1 MDWTKSGIFQPHLPY
16 GCPLKALQM
25 VLDSS
30 VLTANGKYPVADR
43 AITIPKLG
51 QYLCIHCIQP
61 LRSQNSA
68 AMCFPFI
75 VSSFL
80 GNVPGG

>member
-1 MDWTKSGIFQPHLPY
+1 MDWTKSGTFQPHLPH

-30 VLTANGKYPVADR
+30 ALTANGKYPVADR

-51 QYLCIHCIQP
+51 QYLCIQP
-61 LRSQNSA
+61 LRSQKSA

-75 VSSFL
+75 FSSFL
-80 GNVPGG
+80 GNAPGE